1 MEVAQLMEG
10 PPRDQVY
17 QLQGLCQ
24 PGIWRWRGQ
33 GQVLEVGVH
42 PVLALDWALSRVLYI
57 CWFT

>member
-1 MEVAQLMEG
+1 MEG
-10 PPRDQVY
+10 PPRDQVC